1 MLETFSPKYY
11 RSKSDS
17 TTARVSS
24 PFFSTWYK
32 EDIIADQRYERRRKM
47 IPSRRKSDQCEM
59 DTDQGE
65 GRNVKRGKR
74 QSDCRICVTELVDWT
89 DIVSMR
95 DCSHLYHTHCYHYWL
110 NKTKAGPDACPVC
123 GPIPTISPPQITK
136 IPAPLPAL
144 RQTSSHTIPPLL
156 HSSLPPQ
163 HTFPTPQIFTSDL
176 APQTFSSLSI
186 SSPQIYPTQYNMG
199 SDAQSY
205 PPVGSCTMTQSF
217 HAPRVSIGNVDSLLN
232 M

>member
-11 RSKSDS
+11 RSKS
-17 TTARVSS
+17 TTTDRVSS

-32 EDIIADQRYERRRKM
+32 EDIVAHQRYERRRKM

-89 DIVSMR
+89 EIVSMR
-95 DCSHLYHTHCYHYWL
+95 DCHHLYHTHCYHYWL
-110 NKTKAGPDACPVC
+110 NKTRAGADACPVC
-123 GPIPTISPPQITK
+123 GPIPTLPVPHVTQL
-136 IPAPLPAL
+136 PAPLPAL
-144 RQTSSHTIPPLL
+144 LQTSSHSIPPLL

-163 HTFPTPQIFTSDL
+163 IFTSTPHS
-176 APQTFSSLSI
+176 AYPTPHSAPYYPQTSTHI
-186 SSPQIYPTQYNMG
+186 
-199 SDAQSY
+199 
-205 PPVGSCTMTQSF
+205 MTQSF
-217 HAPRVSIGNVDSLLN
+217 HAPRVSIGNIDSLLN
-232 M
+232 I

>member
-11 RSKSDS
+11 RSKSANSD
-17 TTARVSS
+17 RVSS

-32 EDIIADQRYERRRKM
+32 EDIVADQRYERRRKM

-89 DIVSMR
+89 EIVSMR
-95 DCSHLYHTHCYHYWL
+95 DCHHLYHTHCYHYWL
-110 NKTKAGPDACPVC
+110 NKTKARAEACPVC
-123 GPIPTISPPQITK
+123 GPIPTLPAPQVTK

-144 RQTSSHTIPPLL
+144 LQTSSHSIPPLL
-156 HSSLPPQ
+156 HSSLPAQ
-163 HTFPTPQIFTSDL
+163 MFTS
-176 APQTFSSLSI
+176 PSTPHSG
-186 SSPQIYPTQYNMG
+186 QIYPQSNHINHIYPAPSTMHYPQTSTQI
-199 SDAQSY
+199 
-205 PPVGSCTMTQSF
+205 MTQSF
-217 HAPRVSIGNVDSLLN
+217 RAPRVSIGNVDSLLN
-232 M
+232 I